1 MLSDLGGGSSLLGT
15 IGSYAGWAAAA
26 VSVMNHFTELNQES
40 GRNNIYSAENGTT
53 QIGNALNGN
62 VFNDP
67 ITGWLSGAV
76 NGNDSTRSSMAYLD
90 AALAN
95 GNWDEIMKAGLAS
108 GIEASFT
115 DPIINALAGN
125 QIAKLFGFGQ
135 QSPRAGLF
143 AGNHG
148 SYPSSEYFYQTAFQD
163 IGDPSGMANTLTSY
177 FDTRFASLNQS
188 TPNNINTLLRQNG
201 DWGQSAWVDPTAFGG
216 DNQAMVNS
224 IEKQVFKS
232 LADNLVQDLTG
243 AGSGGKSIFGL
254 AFFDDF
260 ATEGER
266 AFDTFTRFAGIVNE
280 TDGFMVRITDQMND
294 FGVSDR
300 KSVV

>member
-1 MLSDLGGGSSLLGT
+1 MLFRSAVSSIFGGSSGGLVSTIAGKVLDPVKDYVWGGISGLFGGGEIEAGTGLVSAGGGSSLLGT

-125 QIAKLFGFGQ
+125 QIAKIGRASCRERV
-135 QSPRAGLF
+135 SP
-143 AGNHG
+143 
-148 SYPSSEYFYQTAFQD
+148 P
-163 IGDPSGMANTLTSY
+163 
-177 FDTRFASLNQS
+177 
-188 TPNNINTLLRQNG
+188 
-201 DWGQSAWVDPTAFGG
+201 V
-216 DNQAMVNS
+216 
-224 IEKQVFKS
+224 
-232 LADNLVQDLTG
+232 
-243 AGSGGKSIFGL
+243 
-254 AFFDDF
+254 
-260 ATEGER
+260 
-266 AFDTFTRFAGIVNE
+266 
-280 TDGFMVRITDQMND
+280 
-294 FGVSDR
+294 
-300 KSVV
+300 